1 MIEIRSLR
9 AEVVPMAQQEPQ
21 SAGEDREGKEIR
33 EEKALDKRENTIA
46 SLTPRPEGI
55 REERNWL
62 LM

>member
-21 SAGEDREGKEIR
+21 SVGEETGRGRK
-33 EEKALDKRENTIA
+33 LDKRENTIA